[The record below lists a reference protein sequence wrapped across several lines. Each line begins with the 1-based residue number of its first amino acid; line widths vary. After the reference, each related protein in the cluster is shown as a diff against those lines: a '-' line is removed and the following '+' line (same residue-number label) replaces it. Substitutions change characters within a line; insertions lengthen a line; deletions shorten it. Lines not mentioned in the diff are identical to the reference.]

1 MQDENEDEPAPNDFD
16 IQSPFDNVDGTYEEL
31 EKIPTEDL
39 LRIQPDETGY
49 SRVETLTSDNFTA
62 FLEEIPCNERFYAA
76 GGRSPLFEFPNE
88 SELRNK
94 YLPEIVTDSLKP
106 LIPTSARVPKEPTGI
121 QYNSKLQPINP
132 LKCFSLYAFFPLFIL
147 LVYSQS
153 SEFLGVLPL
162 CRFFSLLAGLI
173 MFFYLAMLPES
184 HVQKAVKLFVV
195 AIIYLSFNCLL
206 DCVAP

>member
-1 MQDENEDEPAPNDFD
+1 MQDENEDEPAPNGFD
-16 IQSPFDNVDGTYEEL
+16 IPSPFDNVDGTYDDL
-31 EKIPTEDL
+31 ENIPTEDL
-39 LRIQPDETGY
+39 LRIQPDATGY
-49 SRVETLTSDNFTA
+49 PRVETWTSDNFTA
-62 FLEEIPCNERFYAA
+62 FLEEIPCNEVFYAA
-76 GGRSPLFEFPNE
+76 CARSP
-88 SELRNK
+88 
-94 YLPEIVTDSLKP
+94 LPEIVTDSLKP

-173 MFFYLAMLPES
+173 RFFYLAMLPES